1 VLLSVLAG
9 VTAYKPLHGN
19 EVVHVVP
26 AFLVSGRLLVMLA
39 GDTCS
44 GPGPTLSTLFLS
56 TSLVNRRAGLQVQKQ
71 PGLGSGPGGC
81 SLAGLIPGVGLS
93 TAAPDDPI
101 FTVHFYLITIDH
113 VLLITAYPI
122 PTSSLHHQYG
132 PIMITT

>member
-44 GPGPTLSTLFLS
+44 GPGPTSTLFLS
-56 TSLVNRRAGLQVQKQ
+56 TSLVNRRASSSKTAWPGQRPGRLQ
-71 PGLGSGPGGC
+71 
-81 SLAGLIPGVGLS
+81 LS
-93 TAAPDDPI
+93 RADTRRGASYCCP
-101 FTVHFYLITIDH
+101 
-113 VLLITAYPI
+113 
-122 PTSSLHHQYG
+122 
-132 PIMITT
+132 